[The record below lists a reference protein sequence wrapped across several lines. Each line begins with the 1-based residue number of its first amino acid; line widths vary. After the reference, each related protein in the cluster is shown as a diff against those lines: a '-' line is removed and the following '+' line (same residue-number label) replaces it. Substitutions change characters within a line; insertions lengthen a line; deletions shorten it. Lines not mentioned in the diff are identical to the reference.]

1 MTEFFTGMD
10 PYLKTLWF
18 IALSVSLIFVI
29 QLILTLIGM
38 DGADGADVDF
48 DGDFDGGD
56 MPFQLFSFRNLINFL
71 IGFSWGGIAFFD
83 KIESKFLLT
92 IVAFIIGAGM
102 LLMFFFIIRQIM
114 KLSQDNSMKLSSAIG
129 ETATVYLTIPG
140 ENKGKGK
147 VHVKV
152 NDTLREVEAMTDG
165 ETLPTG
171 TMVKV
176 TDTMNEIMLKVEKL

>member
-1 MTEFFTGMD
+1 MMDFFANMD
-10 PYLKTLWF
+10 PYLKALWF
-18 IALSVSLIFVI
+18 IAIPVSLIFII

-38 DGADGADVDF
+38 DASDCADVDF

-83 KIESKFLLT
+83 KVQSKFLLT
-92 IVAFIIGAGM
+92 IIALIIGTGM
-102 LLMFFFIIRQIM
+102 LVMFFFIIKQIM
-114 KLSQDNSMKLSSAIG
+114 KLAQDNTMQISSAIG
-129 ETATVYLTIPG
+129 ETATVYLIIPG

-152 NDTLREVEAMTDG
+152 NETLREVEAVTDG

-171 TMVKV
+171 SLVKV
-176 TDTMNEIMLKVEKL
+176 IDVINDNILKVEKL

>member
-1 MTEFFTGMD
+1 MMELFSTMD
-10 PYLKTLWF
+10 PYLKALWF
-18 IALSVSLIFVI
+18 IAIPVSLIFVI

-38 DGADGADVDF
+38 DASDGADVDF

-71 IGFSWGGIAFFD
+71 LGFSWGGIAFYD
-83 KIESKFLLT
+83 RVENKLLLT
-92 IVAFIIGAGM
+92 FVALLVGTGM
-102 LLMFFFIIRQIM
+102 LIMFFFIIRQIM
-114 KLSQDNSMKLSSAIG
+114 KLSQDNTMKLSSAVG

-147 VHVKV
+147 VHVRV
-152 NDTLREVEAMTDG
+152 NETLREIEAMTDG

-171 TMVKV
+171 TMVTV
-176 TDTMNEIMLKVEKL
+176 TGTVNEIMLKVEKL

>member
-1 MTEFFTGMD
+1 MMDFFTGME
-10 PYLKTLWF
+10 PFLKTLWF
-18 IALSVSLIFVI
+18 IALPVSLIFVI

-38 DGADGADVDF
+38 DSSDGADVDF

-71 IGFSWGGIAFFD
+71 IGFSWGGIAFYD
-83 KIESKFLLT
+83 KIPNKFLLT
-92 IVAFIIGAGM
+92 IIALIIGIGM
-102 LLMFFFIIRQIM
+102 LLMFFLIIRQIM
-114 KLSQDNSMKLSSAIG
+114 KLSQDNSMKLSTAVG

-152 NDTLREVEAMTDG
+152 NETLREVEAVTDG

-171 TMVKV
+171 TIVKV
-176 TDTMNEIMLKVEKL
+176 TGTVNDIIVKVEKI